1 MNSGPIT
8 KGLLLS
14 LLAVAGVW
22 FGWAVLGHILL
33 TMLALMAL
41 NMRIWPRF
49 FFVDI
54 GFLMLLIVLG
64 VRQVCVLAG
73 RLIGRLIG
81 RPGWV
86 DGGFAVAAVA
96 MVALSA
102 LFLSILTNAM
112 NLLKINS
119 KIQTIFMGIIV
130 VAAVALDELAKRRNQ
145 DARER

>member
-1 MNSGPIT
+1 MI
-8 KGLLLS
+8 
-14 LLAVAGVW
+14 AGVSLR
-22 FGWAVLGHILL
+22 G
-33 TMLALMAL
+33 
-41 NMRIWPRF
+41 
-49 FFVDI
+49 
-54 GFLMLLIVLG
+54 G
-64 VRQVCVLAG
+64 VG
-73 RLIGRLIG
+73 R
-81 RPGWV
+81 V
-86 DGGFAVAAVA
+86 E